1 MVFRYQDEKEIKVEL
16 MLIFFMRNIDEK
28 ISTMN
33 KGGKRSIQKFSEFF
47 MNLCCEKIL
56 NVSQS
61 NFIQYIP
68 LYIIIK
74 AKRHFDAIDLKCTVL
89 DKSSSC
95 EVLFS
100 TCFISEL
107 IQRSFPAAFL
117 KKQSSKSTSSKY
129 LCLESRM
136 RSWNFLSSLL
146 S

>member
-1 MVFRYQDEKEIKVEL
+1 M
-16 MLIFFMRNIDEK
+16 
-28 ISTMN
+28 T
-33 KGGKRSIQKFSEFF
+33 
-47 MNLCCEKIL
+47 LCCEKIL

-68 LYIIIK
+68 LYIILK
-74 AKRHFDAIDLKCTVL
+74 AKRHFDAVDLKTMVL

-95 EVLFS
+95 EVLFT

-107 IQRSFPAAFL
+107 IQRSFPAAFM
-117 KKQSSKSTSSKY
+117 KKPSRNPQNKY

-146 S
+146 SQRGILDETILVKSITLITDSFEKSNTSYSQNNRL